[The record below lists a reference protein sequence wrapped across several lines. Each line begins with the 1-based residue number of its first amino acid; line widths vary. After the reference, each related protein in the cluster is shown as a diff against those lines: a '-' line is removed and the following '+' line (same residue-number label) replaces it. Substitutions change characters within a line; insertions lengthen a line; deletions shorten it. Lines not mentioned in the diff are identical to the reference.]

1 MTSGSH
7 LACGHTFRP
16 TAHAREAGFEEIMTK
31 YKFKICCDKPRLHH
45 APILINPSGPP
56 HFERIVREEV
66 VRDSFTLYRGKGSE
80 GTHSLM
86 DVEVVFPDTCGAFYK
101 VGTLARL

>member
-1 MTSGSH
+1 
-7 LACGHTFRP
+7 
-16 TAHAREAGFEEIMTK
+16 MTK
-31 YKFKICCDKPRLHH
+31 ICPDKPRLHH
-45 APILINPSGPP
+45 TPILINPSGPP